1 MPIPAPFASCI
12 PSQQLRTELTDRSVW
27 HEVTGWTLSGIKVL
41 LSPPPPGNRESEG
54 GWGEGDNIS
63 LMAGKL
69 VQRCRNLLLTMCPKP
84 FPSVLLLDV
93 VALDRQRG
101 TTVIVPN
108 LPISCCVL
116 PLFSPPSQAVHCSLP
131 AGAYCRP
138 RPACPIELPPF
149 SRPPLPRAVSQT
161 ACPYCLAGCIRTVP
175 LRHVLQPLAN
185 AQCCSPVAGVSQTAV
200 PPAPRSVALQTSA
213 ARLCTEP

>member
-1 MPIPAPFASCI
+1 
-12 PSQQLRTELTDRSVW
+12 
-27 HEVTGWTLSGIKVL
+27 
-41 LSPPPPGNRESEG
+41 
-54 GWGEGDNIS
+54 
-63 LMAGKL
+63 
-69 VQRCRNLLLTMCPKP
+69 MCPKP

-101 TTVIVPN
+101 TTAIVPN
-108 LPISCCVL
+108 LLISCISCCVL
-116 PLFSPPSQAVHCSLP
+116 PLYSPPSQAVHCSLP

-185 AQCCSPVAGVSQTAV
+185 AQRRSPVDGRVPDCRAACAAV
-200 PPAPRSVALQTSA
+200 CRSADLSRPPLHKALARRPGCPPYCLAARIEHSAASPRSSA
-213 ARLCTEP
+213 AF